1 MLSQAQVILSCKDS
15 KFLIGTLILQFMFL
29 LKCNFADSFEM
40 TVLYKKNQFEVAN
53 LRLLYESQ
61 NFERYKLCLKNFFI
75 IFTALN

>member
-1 MLSQAQVILSCKDS
+1 
-15 KFLIGTLILQFMFL
+15 
-29 LKCNFADSFEM
+29 M
-40 TVLYKKNQFEVAN
+40 TVIYKKNQFEEAN